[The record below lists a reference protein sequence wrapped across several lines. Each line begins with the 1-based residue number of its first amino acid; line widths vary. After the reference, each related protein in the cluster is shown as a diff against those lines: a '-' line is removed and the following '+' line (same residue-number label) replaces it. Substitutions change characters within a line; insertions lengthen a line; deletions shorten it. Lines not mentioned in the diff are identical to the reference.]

1 MSETYNLK
9 QKSNN
14 EKQTAQVDL
23 TDKTNQVI
31 KDTIKMIIIQHT
43 HGETAINV
51 HHIAQISYVKS
62 KKKTKHQL
70 YGC

>member
-43 HGETAINV
+43 HVKLLLMFI
-51 HHIAQISYVKS
+51 ISPKF
-62 KKKTKHQL
+62 HM
-70 YGC
+70 

>member
-31 KDTIKMIIIQHT
+31 KDTIKMIIIQH
-43 HGETAINV
+43 
-51 HHIAQISYVKS
+51 SYLKI
-62 KKKTKHQL
+62 
-70 YGC
+70 